1 MTKHSH
7 ATAGFGDSPASKDYE
22 VGYGRPPKASRF
34 QPGKSGNPRG
44 RPKAERNFGVALR
57 EALDRQIEV
66 VNENGDK
73 RKVAAQDWIARGLVA
88 DAARRDRAAR
98 RDLLKQ
104 IHLYIEGGKPP
115 DDQQRRDAEMA
126 EAKVQLQAKLDAM
139 AVRYRDTLRG
149 EGNSG

>member
-22 VGYGRPPKASRF
+22 VGYGRPPKKTRF

-73 RKVAAQDWIARGLVA
+73 RKVAALDWIARGLVA

-104 IHLYIEGGKPP
+104 IHLIDGGKPP
-115 DDQQRRDAEMA
+115 DDQQRRNAEFA
-126 EAKVQLQAKLDAM
+126 EAKVTLKAKLDAM
-139 AVRYRDTLRG
+139 AVRYRDTILG

>member
-7 ATAGFGDSPASKDYE
+7 ATAGFGDSSASKDYE

-66 VNENGDK
+66 VNEKGIK
-73 RKVAAQDWIARGLVA
+73 RKVSAQDWIARGLVA

-104 IHLYIEGGKPP
+104 IHLIDGGKPP
-115 DDQQRRDAEMA
+115 DDQQRRNAEFA
-126 EAKVQLQAKLDAM
+126 EAKVTLKAKLDAM
-139 AVRYRDTLRG
+139 AVRYRDTILG